1 MSKFMS
7 VTTYSHIHSC
17 KHRLLQPIRLQ
28 FSLLVL
34 VNSHF
39 LNRIFKFSL
48 EEDLWD
54 PHLPFLLL
62 IKKLPFF
69 FEKLGYVMLLE
80 THTFPIASEQLS
92 QLLSLASFF
101 GANVRSLFLHVDRCF
116 DPEALFS
123 SRHVI
128 SGLKLNIELTS
139 DFNFLNFSSP
149 FFFPQLKRL
158 DLFVGQDSDFDTDSD
173 HQIIVLSESLL
184 FNTTITDINLS
195 RNFIGPKGAVAL
207 GSWLRLNTTVI
218 RIHLGWNYIRVEG
231 AIALAGSIEKLA
243 GVEAE
248 GAIALAEA
256 LKVNCSITK
265 IKLRSNSIGSK
276 GGIAI
281 ANSLKMNST
290 VTEISLNHNSIDD
303 VCMIALAEMLKV
315 NSTLI
320 EIDLRN
326 NSIGNEG
333 AIALAHGLK
342 LHSTLTKVNL
352 WGNSIVTEGAM
363 QLAYSIQYNSSI
375 IGINLVK
382 NSIDKENIQ
391 LIRTI
396 SNDRIKC

>member
-69 FEKLGYVMLLE
+69 FEKLGYVSQRFFDSTYPSLQVLLE

-207 GSWLRLNTTVI
+207 
-218 RIHLGWNYIRVEG
+218 E
-231 AIALAGSIEKLA
+231 LA

-342 LHSTLTKVNL
+342 LNSTLTKVNL

-363 QLAYSIQYNSSI
+363 QLAYSIQYNSAI